1 MIQYQE
7 QKIFQAQEK
16 LEKDESLKSKFDL
29 FQFRIRKISEGF
41 VSYVTAI
48 NPDCQ
53 RLNPKRSSIKWHV

>member
-41 VSYVTAI
+41 VS
-48 NPDCQ
+48 
-53 RLNPKRSSIKWHV
+53 